1 MTYSGGVNNVGVI
14 FKIKMDGTGYE
25 KLLDFNGALNG
36 QDPNGSLILI
46 GADLYGTAAN
56 GGDLNFGVVFKIKT
70 DGTSYT
76 KLIDFDGLNK
86 GKNPFGSLVFDGTNL
101 YGVTSSGGANNL
113 GVVFKVKTDGSNF
126 QNLLD
131 FNGYDKGQKP
141 SSSLIISGSHLYG
154 VTLSGGTN
162 NNGVMFKIKPDGSD
176 FTKLLE
182 FDGVIEGESPN
193 GALVSDGSSLYG
205 MTVYGGANNNGV
217 VYKYD
222 HCTPSANTVIKEACH
237 SYTWPLNNV
246 TYTESTN
253 TATVTLVNAIDNC
266 EN

>member
-86 GKNPFGSLVFDGTNL
+86 GKNPFGSLV
-101 YGVTSSGGANNL
+101 
-113 GVVFKVKTDGSNF
+113 
-126 QNLLD
+126 
-131 FNGYDKGQKP
+131 
-141 SSSLIISGSHLYG
+141 
-154 VTLSGGTN
+154 
-162 NNGVMFKIKPDGSD
+162 
-176 FTKLLE
+176 
-182 FDGVIEGESPN
+182 
-193 GALVSDGSSLYG
+193 SDG
-205 MTVYGGANNNGV
+205 A
-217 VYKYD
+217 
-222 HCTPSANTVIKEACH
+222 
-237 SYTWPLNNV
+237 
-246 TYTESTN
+246 
-253 TATVTLVNAIDNC
+253 
-266 EN
+266 